1 MKPFYAVVRF
11 IVRPFAY
18 LYFRLR
24 VVGRENIPEKGSVI
38 VCCNHTS
45 ISDAW
50 LLIST
55 FPRQIFFMSKSE
67 LFKNRIVKWFIKNMG
82 AFAVARGTGG
92 SDGIKAAVD
101 IVESGKV
108 MGIFPEGTRNPVGKP
123 GRGKA
128 GVALIISKTGAPVIP
143 VSIHREKLT
152 PFARATVRYGKM
164 LTDEI
169 KLTDNSKTEIKRVSG
184 VIMDNI
190 TKQWEEGY

>member
-1 MKPFYAVVRF
+1 MNPFYAVVRF

-24 VVGRENIPEKGSVI
+24 VVGRENIPKDGTAI

-50 LLIST
+50 LLVAT

-67 LFKNRIVKWFIKNMG
+67 LFKNSIVKWFIKHMG

-92 SDGIKAAVD
+92 TDGIKAAVD
-101 IVESGKV
+101 IVERGDV
-108 MGIFPEGTRNPVGKP
+108 IGIFPEGTRNPVGRP

-128 GVALIISKTGAPVIP
+128 GVAYVISKTGAPVIP
-143 VSIHREKLT
+143 VSIHRERLT
-152 PFARATVRYGKM
+152 PFTRVTVRYGKM

-169 KLTDNSKTEIKRVSG
+169 KLADDSKSEIRRVSG